1 MNTVRQSAS
10 LPPTL
15 MVNDRAEAARPA
27 GHDRTTLLVR
37 RIAVVL
43 AIFMI
48 VSGVGLLI
56 MRASYR
62 DQVYPGVRV
71 AGVELGGLSREQAI
85 AAVSPAVHAFDAGS
99 LTFTHQG
106 QEWTA
111 PYTQV
116 GVSVNPASA
125 VDAAMAIGRQ
135 GTVLDQLIDTVDVL
149 RAPTDLP
156 ISVQLDPAALEAWLD
171 TVDQQLGA
179 APRDASFTVI
189 DGKVQLTPEVPGYTV
204 DHSAVQAHVVAD
216 LAAPGSGSA
225 ELPVIVTTPAVTV
238 NDLTPLVE
246 KLNLA
251 LAVPVQVRG
260 NGGIWTL
267 PAADLGRFV
276 VQDTVTTSDGTEA
289 ASLAMDLPALT
300 AWLESEISP
309 SIETEVK
316 DAEVAW
322 GENGLYAVTPS
333 SDGVTLDAAG
343 LATLVE
349 TSFFGAHGV
358 VDAPMEIVKPAVD
371 SENLDALG
379 ITTLL
384 GTGTS
389 IYAGSSDGRSHNVE
403 VGAQILDGYL
413 VPPRGEFSFND
424 AIGYISEDQGFVEA
438 QVIAGERIGKDV
450 GGGIC
455 QISTTVFRA
464 AYLAGFPITEW
475 WPHRFRIA
483 FYEENGWTPG
493 LDASIL
499 QPSADPASWDDFRFE
514 NATDHWLLV
523 ESWTDGASVVVNIYG
538 PDTGW
543 EVISDGPMTGEK
555 FQMLKDEEVVDAEL
569 PPGSV
574 NQVQQAAIGEEYSYY
589 RTVKDSSG
597 EVLWERSFYTKFYPK
612 GNMWKVSP
620 DMKGLSPADP
630 EREIPPLEGEGTTGD
645 GADDASS
652 GGYVDPVTGEWVEP
666 EHSSGSYGF
675 IDPVTGIWV
684 DASGGGFVDPS
695 TGEWVDAT
703 GGGWVD
709 PRTGEWVDA
718 SQGGWVDS
726 VTGEWVQPGPG
737 E

>member
-27 GHDRTTLLVR
+27 ADDRATRFVR

-43 AIFMI
+43 AIVMI
-48 VSGVGLLI
+48 GAGVGLLI
-56 MRASYR
+56 LRTSYR
-62 DQVYPGVRV
+62 DQIYPGVRV

-85 AAVSPAVHAFDAGS
+85 AAVAPAVHAFDAGS

-111 PYTQV
+111 PYAQV

-135 GTVLDQLIDTVDVL
+135 GSVLDQLIDTVDVL

-156 ISVQLDPAALEAWLD
+156 ISVQLDPAVLESWLD
-171 TVDQQLGA
+171 MVDSQLGA
-179 APRDASFTVI
+179 DPQDAFFTVVG
-189 DGKVQLTPEVPGYTV
+189 GKVQVTPEVLGYAV
-204 DHSAVQAHVVAD
+204 DHEAVQSHVVQD
-216 LAAPGSGSA
+216 LASPGS
-225 ELPVIVTTPAVTV
+225 EVEDLPVIVNNPSVTAT
-238 NDLTPLVE
+238 DIQPLVE
-246 KLNLA
+246 QLNLA

-276 VQDTVTTSDGTEA
+276 VQETVMASDGTPA
-289 ASLAMDLPALT
+289 AALAMDLPALT
-300 AWLESEISP
+300 EWLQKEIAP

-333 SDGVTLDAAG
+333 SDGVTVNTG
-343 LATLVE
+343 ELASMVAS
-349 TSFFGAHGV
+349 SFFGAHGV
-358 VDAPMEIVKPAVD
+358 VDAPMQVVKPAVD
-371 SENLDALG
+371 SDNLQALG

-403 VGAQILDGYL
+403 VGAEILDGYL

-424 AIGYISEDQGFVEA
+424 AIGYITEEQGFVVA

-455 QISTTVFRA
+455 QVSTTVFRA

-483 FYEENGWTPG
+483 FYEENGWSPG

-499 QPSADPASWDDFRFE
+499 QPSPDPATWDDFRFE

-538 PDTGW
+538 PETGW
-543 EVISDGPMTGEK
+543 EVVSDGPMTGEK
-555 FQMLKDEEVVDAEL
+555 FQVLADEEVVDAEL

-574 NQVQQAAIGEEYSYY
+574 NQVQQAAIGEEYSFY
-589 RTVKDSSG
+589 RTVKDG
-597 EVLWERSFYTKFYPK
+597 NGDVLWERSFYTKFYPK
-612 GNMWKVSP
+612 CNMWKVSP
-620 DMKGLSPADP
+620 DMNGLSPADP
-630 EREIPPLEGEGTTGD
+630 DREIPPLEGEETPGD
-645 GADDASS
+645 ASDDESS

-695 TGEWVDAT
+695 TGEWVDAS